1 MLLYNTIRRCSTLRQ
16 LLGRSPRG
24 EAMFSEVRVGE
35 RRTGYSVHVRMGG
48 SKLQDLLGTLV
59 DLLRFLGGGLRS
71 VAPVIGI
78 LLVFQ
83 LLVLRQPLEN
93 WREIAVG
100 LALTV
105 VGLVIFLRG
114 LEVGLTPLGEAA
126 SGALAQRGSLVLV
139 MVFGVALG
147 YGATLAEP
155 ALRILA
161 ERVEEL
167 TGGALGST
175 LFTQTVAVGV
185 AVGMAVGAARI
196 VLGIEVTPFF
206 IPALALALVLT
217 FFAPERYTGLAFDAA
232 LATTGPVTVPLAVAL
247 GGGLAITLERGD
259 ILVFGFGLVAFA
271 ALGPILA
278 VLVLGILLGDPAGGG

>member
-1 MLLYNTIRRCSTLRQ
+1 
-16 LLGRSPRG
+16 
-24 EAMFSEVRVGE
+24 
-35 RRTGYSVHVRMGG
+35 MGG
-48 SKLQDLLGTLV
+48 SKLQDLLGTAV

-78 LLVFQ
+78 LLIFQ

-114 LEVGLTPLGEAA
+114 LEIGLTPLGEAA

-139 MVFGVALG
+139 TAFGVALG

-161 ERVEEL
+161 GRVEDL
-167 TGGALGST
+167 TGGTLGTT

-185 AVGMAVGAARI
+185 ALGLGVGAARI
-196 VLGIEVTPFF
+196 VLGIELTPFF

-217 FFAPERYTGLAFDAA
+217 FFSPERYTGLAFDAA

-247 GGGLAITLERGD
+247 GSGLALALERGD

-271 ALGPILA
+271 ALGP
-278 VLVLGILLGDPAGGG
+278 VLCVLMLGIVLGDPSGG

>member
-1 MLLYNTIRRCSTLRQ
+1 ME
-16 LLGRSPRG
+16 LLG
-24 EAMFSEVRVGE
+24 
-35 RRTGYSVHVRMGG
+35 
-48 SKLQDLLGTLV
+48 
-59 DLLRFLGGGLRS
+59 FLGGGLRS

-100 LALTV
+100 LVLTV
-105 VGLVIFLRG
+105 VGLVIFLKG
-114 LEVGLTPLGEAA
+114 LEIGLTPLGEVA
-126 SGALAQRGSLVLV
+126 SGALARRGSLLLV
-139 MVFGVALG
+139 VVFGVALG

-161 ERVEEL
+161 ERVEDL

-175 LFTQTVAVGV
+175 LFVQTVAVGV
-185 AVGMAVGAARI
+185 ALGLGVGAARI
-196 VLGIEVTPFF
+196 VLGIETTPFF

-217 FFAPERYTGLAFDAA
+217 FFAPERYTGIAFDAA

-247 GGGLAITLERGD
+247 GSGLALALNRGD
-259 ILVFGFGLVAFA
+259 RLVFGFGLVAFA
-271 ALGPILA
+271 ALGPILC
-278 VLVLGILLGDPAGGG
+278 VLALGIFLGDPAGG

>member
-1 MLLYNTIRRCSTLRQ
+1 MQKVLDT
-16 LLGRSPRG
+16 
-24 EAMFSEVRVGE
+24 AF
-35 RRTGYSVHVRMGG
+35 
-48 SKLQDLLGTLV
+48 TLV
-59 DLLRFLGGGLRS
+59 TFLGEGLRS

-78 LLVFQ
+78 LLFFQ
-83 LLVLRQPLEN
+83 LVILREPLQN

-105 VGLVIFLRG
+105 LGLVIFLKG

-126 SGALAQRGSLVLV
+126 SGALAQRRSLFLV
-139 MVFGVALG
+139 VAFGVALG

-161 ERVEEL
+161 DRVEEL
-167 TGGALGST
+167 TGGVLGTT
-175 LFTQTVAVGV
+175 LFVQTVAIGV
-185 AVGMAVGAARI
+185 ALGLAVGSARI
-196 VLGIEVTPFF
+196 VLGIEITPFL

-247 GGGLAITLERGD
+247 GSGLALALGRGD
-259 ILVFGFGLVAFA
+259 ILVYGFGLVAFA
-271 ALGPILA
+271 ALGPILC
-278 VLVLGILLGDPAGGG
+278 VLVLGILLGDPVG

>member
-1 MLLYNTIRRCSTLRQ
+1 MET
-16 LLGRSPRG
+16 
-24 EAMFSEVRVGE
+24 V
-35 RRTGYSVHVRMGG
+35 
-48 SKLQDLLGTLV
+48 V
-59 DLLRFLGGGLRS
+59 DLLKFLGGGLRS
-71 VAPVIGI
+71 VAPIIGI
-78 LLVFQ
+78 LLVFH

-93 WREIAVG
+93 WRSIAIG
-100 LALTV
+100 LVLTV
-105 VGLVIFLRG
+105 VGLVIFLKG
-114 LEVGLTPLGEAA
+114 LEMGLTPLGESA
-126 SGALAQRGSLVLV
+126 SGALARRGSLALIAL
-139 MVFGVALG
+139 FGVALG

-161 ERVEEL
+161 ERVEDL

-175 LFTQTVAVGV
+175 LFVQTVAVGV
-185 AVGMAVGAARI
+185 ALGIAVGAVRI

-247 GGGLAITLERGD
+247 GSGLALALGRGD
-259 ILVFGFGLVAFA
+259 LLIFGFGLVAFA

-278 VLVLGILLGDPAGGG
+278 VLLLGIVLGDPARGG

>member
-1 MLLYNTIRRCSTLRQ
+1 LWSCPSRRSRSGSSPRLRGSRVPRASAILPLPHTGGRILQQ
-16 LLGRSPRG
+16 LL
-24 EAMFSEVRVGE
+24 ANAAEVLRV
-35 RRTGYSVHVRMGG
+35 
-48 SKLQDLLGTLV
+48 
-59 DLLRFLGGGLRS
+59 LGGGLRS

-83 LLVLRQPLEN
+83 FVVLRQPLEN
-93 WREIAVG
+93 WREVAVG

-105 VGLVIFLRG
+105 VGLVVFLKG

-126 SGALAQRGSLVLV
+126 SGALARRGSLPLV
-139 MVFGVALG
+139 AAFGVALG

-161 ERVEEL
+161 ERVEDL
-167 TGGALGST
+167 TGGALGAT

-185 AVGMAVGAARI
+185 ALGMAVGASRI

-247 GGGLAITLERGD
+247 GGGLALALERGD
-259 ILVFGFGLVAFA
+259 ILVYGFGLVAFA
-271 ALGPILA
+271 ALGPTLA
-278 VLVLGILLGDPAGGG
+278 VLLLGILLGDPAGGG

>member
-1 MLLYNTIRRCSTLRQ
+1 LQELLSGTL
-16 LLGRSPRG
+16 
-24 EAMFSEVRVGE
+24 
-35 RRTGYSVHVRMGG
+35 
-48 SKLQDLLGTLV
+48 DLLK
-59 DLLRFLGGGLRS
+59 FLGGGLRS

-78 LLVFQ
+78 LLIFQ
-83 LLVLRQPLEN
+83 LLILRQPLEN
-93 WREIAVG
+93 WSEIAVG

-105 VGLVIFLRG
+105 VGLVIFLKG

-126 SGALAQRGSLVLV
+126 SEALARRGSLILV
-139 MVFGVALG
+139 IVFGLALG

-161 ERVEEL
+161 ERVEDL
-167 TGGALGST
+167 TGGALGTT

-185 AVGMAVGAARI
+185 ALGLGVGAARI
-196 VLGIEVTPFF
+196 VLGTELTPFF

-217 FFAPERYTGLAFDAA
+217 FFAPERFTGLAFDAA

-247 GGGLAITLERGD
+247 GSGLALALERGD

-271 ALGPILA
+271 ALGPVLC
-278 VLVLGILLGDPAGGG
+278 VLVLGIVLGDPGG